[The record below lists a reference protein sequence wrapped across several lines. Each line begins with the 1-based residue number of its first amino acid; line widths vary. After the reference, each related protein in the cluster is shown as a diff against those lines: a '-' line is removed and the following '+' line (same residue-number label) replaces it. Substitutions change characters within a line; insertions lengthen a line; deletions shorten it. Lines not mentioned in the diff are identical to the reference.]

1 MGQTK
6 TLMVLGLFI
15 VSVHNKKNTFLKSLW
30 RRSRTAAVKSNP
42 TATQNKG
49 IRENVYSTLEKYV
62 LYCKCCIVDLIDIKR
77 DNICAVV
84 LCVVSGG

>member
-1 MGQTK
+1 MGKTK

-49 IRENVYSTLEKYV
+49 NP
-62 LYCKCCIVDLIDIKR
+62 
-77 DNICAVV
+77 
-84 LCVVSGG
+84 